1 MTTKPYLIF
10 SGAIFFIVG
19 VLHLLRLVYHWP
31 VVVGTLVVPHEL
43 SYFGLPVA
51 TGCGLWAVRLL
62 RRR

>member
-1 MTTKPYLIF
+1 MTTKLYLIL
-10 SGAIFFIVG
+10 SGTIFFLVG
-19 VLHLLRLVYHWP
+19 ILHLLRLVYQWP

-51 TGCGLWAVRLL
+51 TGCGLWAVWLL